1 MNALKKAVNI
11 FAPAAEK
18 SEDGRDKWASR
29 PAFVLAAMGGAIGLG
44 NLLRYPSIVFNNN
57 GLQWFIPYFIALFFL
72 GIPVLLLEISIGQA
86 YRGGCIIAYDHI
98 NKRTKGVGLAV
109 IFNGYVVTTYYVPI
123 LCFVMNYFRNS
134 FTSPLPWTGRGDD
147 FYMGDVVANVDP
159 TPGSYNDD
167 GSIASYVNYPGT
179 AIVPETA
186 GWAAFIFFVVWLCMF
201 KGVGLTGRVVYFT
214 MGIPIVTV
222 IILIGRAGAL
232 PNAIDGI
239 KLYMG
244 VWHNEKLAGP
254 KIWQEALG
262 QIFFSIGVGFGY
274 FTSYAS
280 YNSEYANAV
289 QDALIIGC
297 SNSLFEIFAA
307 FAVFGVVGFL
317 GRRPDPENPLSSFQV
332 GFLTYPEAV
341 VQMPGANFWAILFFF
356 TLMLLGIS
364 SSFALLESIVTM
376 ITDSP
381 MGKKVSRPIISTVAV
396 IVTFLLSL
404 MYCTEF
410 GFYLLDAV
418 DTWINYLALFF
429 VVWCEVVSVTMIYRY
444 KDVVNQVG
452 LPAFLLFNGGYVGA
466 QIFGLAIAHATN
478 IPGAG
483 AGFAFGL
490 FFLCLAI
497 SLVIAR
503 TPDSIAPRF
512 WGSNVLLN
520 RMWWLCFYSGN
531 QLTRDLNVHVAVGN
545 NWAIPMLWAPIL
557 RFISAP
563 ILAIVFS
570 FAYPAF
576 HPKRNDP
583 THIFGFAIS
592 HLVMVFVVGVLVVPK
607 SLDIFVPEAHR
618 EIRDIPT
625 IPNVTIGTTTHSE
638 ESMENGEM
646 DGSYTPDKN
655 VMSSEK

>member
-1 MNALKKAVNI
+1 MNALRKAVNI
-11 FAPAAEK
+11 FAPAAQK
-18 SEDGRDKWASR
+18 SEDGRDKWSSR

-44 NLLRYPSIVFNNN
+44 NILRYPSIVFNNN

-86 YRGGCIIAYDHI
+86 YRGGCIVAYDHI
-98 NKRTKGVGLAV
+98 SKRAKGIGLAV

-123 LCFVMNYFRNS
+123 LCFVMKYFRNS
-134 FTSPLPWTGRGDD
+134 FTSPLPWTGRTSE
-147 FYMGDVVANVDP
+147 FYMDDVVANVDP
-159 TPGSYNDD
+159 VPGTFNSD
-167 GSIASYVNYPGT
+167 GTVATYTDYPGT
-179 AIVPETA
+179 GIIPETA

-214 MGIPIVTV
+214 MGIPIVTI

-244 VWHNEKLAGP
+244 VWHSEKLGAP

-280 YNSEYANAV
+280 YNSEYSNAV

-307 FAVFGVVGFL
+307 FAVFGVIGFL

-341 VQMPGANFWAILFFF
+341 VNMPGANFWSVLFFF

-376 ITDSP
+376 IMDSP
-381 MGKKVSRPIISTVAV
+381 KGRNMSRSIISTVIV
-396 IVTFLLSL
+396 IITFLISL

-429 VVWCEVVSVTMIYRY
+429 VVWCEVVSVTMIYRF

-452 LPAFLLFNGGYVGA
+452 LPAFLIFNGGYLAA
-466 QIFGLAIAHATN
+466 QIFGLVIAHATN

-483 AGFAFGL
+483 AGFAFGI
-490 FFLCLAI
+490 FFLCFAI
-497 SLVIAR
+497 SVFISR

-512 WGSNVLLN
+512 WGGNVFLTK
-520 RMWWLCFYSGN
+520 MWWLWFYSGN
-531 QLTRDLNVHVAVGN
+531 QLTRDLNVHVALGN
-545 NWAIPMLWAPIL
+545 NWAIPVFWAPVL

-576 HPKRNDP
+576 HPNRGDP
-583 THIFGFAIS
+583 THIFGFAIA
-592 HLVMVFVVGVLVVPK
+592 HLVMFFVVGGLVVPK
-607 SLDIFVPEAHR
+607 ALDVFVPESHR
-618 EIRDIPT
+618 DIRDIPT
-625 IPNVTIGTTTHSE
+625 VPNVTIGTTNGQ
-638 ESMENGEM
+638 ESLENGQ
-646 DGSYTPDKN
+646 YTPDGTQS
-655 VMSSEK
+655 VEK